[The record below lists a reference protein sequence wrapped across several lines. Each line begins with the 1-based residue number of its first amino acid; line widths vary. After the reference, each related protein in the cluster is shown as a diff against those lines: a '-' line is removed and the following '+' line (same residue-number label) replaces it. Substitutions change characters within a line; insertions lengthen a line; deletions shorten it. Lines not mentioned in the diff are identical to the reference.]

1 MHRRLR
7 VDVVEGERELVL
19 VDLLARQ
26 LAAQDAREDVVA
38 VVVGHGP
45 GLARGRRS
53 VTVTRHFC
61 LRAAFSAM
69 PDRPSRRASSVHTA
83 LGLTPTAAHRVSR
96 W

>member
-7 VDVVEGERELVL
+7 VDVVEGERVLVL

-38 VVVGHGP
+38 VVVGHGLRFSAEAGGP
-45 GLARGRRS
+45 SPCARY
-53 VTVTRHFC
+53 FC
-61 LRAAFSAM
+61 LREAFSAM

-83 LGLTPTAAHRVSR
+83 LGFTPIDAHRVSR
-96 W
+96 